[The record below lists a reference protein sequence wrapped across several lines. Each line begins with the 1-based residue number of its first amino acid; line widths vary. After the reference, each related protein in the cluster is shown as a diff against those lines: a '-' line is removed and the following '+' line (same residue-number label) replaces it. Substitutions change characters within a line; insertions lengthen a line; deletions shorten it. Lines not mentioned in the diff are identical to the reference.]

1 MRFPAEPL
9 ALIFYFHILAG
20 AQLGEV
26 MPTQA
31 RDSCSF
37 GEKAWLHVLLSHP
50 RAGTSSPPGMPD
62 LQGLAPVPALLSSVC
77 HGSAGSVV
85 VQCPAQG
92 FCGSGVPTLLLSLLG
107 WCRRGWIEGLGVLL
121 VPAGG
126 QFGAA
131 CALSSTVY
139 PESQPFCWTFQH
151 RALGS
156 PEVLQVLGCYRPFP
170 LVSLGSVL
178 FNGFLSHGRDYYPC
192 PFPVWT

>member
-1 MRFPAEPL
+1 M
-9 ALIFYFHILAG
+9 
-20 AQLGEV
+20 

-85 VQCPAQG
+85 VQCPEQG

-131 CALSSTVY
+131 CALSST
-139 PESQPFCWTFQH
+139 
-151 RALGS
+151 ALLLDVPVQS
-156 PEVLQVLGCYRPFP
+156 PWLPRGPAGAWLLSSFSSRQFGISSVQRIFEPWQGLL
-170 LVSLGSVL
+170 SLS
-178 FNGFLSHGRDYYPC
+178 LSCVDIM
-192 PFPVWT
+192 TNNEQ